1 MYVFSGLAYIFILFF
16 LQYIAIKGDHVIGYV
31 VSKAG
36 DIFKIDI
43 GSSEYASLSY
53 LSFEG
58 ATKRN
63 RPDVK
68 VGDIVYARLL
78 VANKDLESEL
88 VCIDGTGKSNG
99 LGVIRDGGF
108 VFKCSLSLA
117 RKLVQ
122 LLILIFYANYTSGY
136 INLFIFLFF

>member
-1 MYVFSGLAYIFILFF
+1 M
-16 LQYIAIKGDHVIGYV
+16 IGYV

-122 LLILIFYANYTSGY
+122 LLILIFYANYISGY
-136 INLFIFLFF
+136 IN